1 MTNEET
7 IIEKPV
13 KYIVTIELKDG
24 EKIAFETVTQKLE
37 NIQSFFLAL
46 TYVNG
51 TIIYLPISDIKR
63 ITQVPSNES
72 IKRLYQ
78 AGLGDTTSED

>member
-1 MTNEET
+1 MIYKNP
-7 IIEKPV
+7 I

-37 NIQSFFLAL
+37 NIQSVFLAL

-51 TIIYLPISDIKR
+51 TIVYLPISDIKR

-72 IKRLYQ
+72 IKQVYQ
-78 AGLGDTTSED
+78 AGLGDAASED